1 MDIDLIN
8 QRLLA
13 LLGENSRAST
23 SALARE
29 LGISR
34 STVQDRISR
43 LERRRIIA
51 GYTIRYH
58 EDFGGRLLK
67 AHVMIQVNPKQSVQI
82 EASLAAIA
90 AVKTLQTVSGIY
102 DLVTLVEA
110 ATTEEIDTILDRIG
124 ALPGVEK
131 TTSSIVLTTKLER

>member
-1 MDIDLIN
+1 MDIDPIN